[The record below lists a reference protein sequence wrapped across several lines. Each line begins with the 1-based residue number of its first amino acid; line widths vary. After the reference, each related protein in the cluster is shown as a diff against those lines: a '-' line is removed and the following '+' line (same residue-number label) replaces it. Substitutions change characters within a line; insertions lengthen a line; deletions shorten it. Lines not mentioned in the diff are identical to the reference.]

1 MIPYNVSQPQ
11 LTLPEYG
18 RNIQKMIDHCLTI
31 EDREKRTECAF
42 AIADTMAKL
51 FPSILGEGGN
61 RQKIWDHINIMSKFK
76 LDIDFPCEVVT
87 PEELQ
92 PSREK
97 IPYSTTLVRYRNYGK
112 NLQEMVKIV
121 ADMENCVEKDQLIFL
136 IANQMKKI
144 LLIQNPENA
153 TDSKVFEDIAI
164 LSEGRIQID
173 PSGYRLNEYLEST
186 PAKEKKKKK

>member
-1 MIPYNVSQPQ
+1 MIPYNVSQEQ

-31 EDREKRTECAF
+31 EDRAERTACANM
-42 AIADTMAKL
+42 IADTMAKL

-61 RQKIWDHINIMSKFK
+61 RQKIWDHINIMSRFK
-76 LDIDFPCEVVT
+76 LDIDFPCKVVT
-87 PEELQ
+87 QEELQ
-92 PSREK
+92 PSRMK
-97 IPYSTTLVRYRNYGK
+97 IPYSSTLVRYRNYGK

-153 TDSKVFEDIAI
+153 TDSKVFEDIAS
-164 LSEGRIQID
+164 LSEGRIMID
-173 PSGYRLNEYLEST
+173 PSAYRLNEYLETT
-186 PAKEKKKKK
+186 PSKEKKKKK